1 MAVTIDGTN
10 GITTQGVDSQGT
22 IKLDGNYPVGT
33 SNVALGD
40 TAMDG
45 VSGSYNTAV
54 GDGALSASGAFNF
67 NTAVGFYA
75 LNANTGSSNTAMG
88 RGALQ
93 ANTSGNYN
101 TGIGHQALN
110 VNLTGERNTAL
121 GYGAL
126 VANTASN
133 NTAVGQG
140 SLGANTTGTGNTA
153 VGYQAG
159 DAITTANENTIVG
172 FTAGTAVT
180 TGTQN
185 CLIGA
190 GAGGQ
195 ITTGGKNTVIG
206 GYTGN
211 NGGLDIRTVS
221 NNIVLSDGDGNPRVR
236 IDGNGDT
243 VIGGVSAG
251 DLSGTGAK
259 LTIRDASNAGIAFQ
273 SGGANTDHW
282 EAYANQAAR
291 FYIENNNTSNGAY
304 LQYNSGSGWTS
315 VSDARWKTDWTALEN
330 SSSKISALNIGKYH
344 MLNDSKEIVEGA
356 KWDYGVK
363 AQELVDVIP
372 DAVDVPEN
380 LDDKYGVVPNIV
392 FWHAVKALQEAMD
405 RIETLEAKVATLEAN

>member
-1 MAVTIDGTN
+1 MSKARSIANQTATLDVDG
-10 GITTQGVDSQGT
+10 GT

-40 TAMDG
+40 TAFDG
-45 VSGSYNTAV
+45 NSTGAYNVAV
-54 GDGALSASGAFNF
+54 GDGALSATGSPNF
-67 NTAVGFYA
+67 STAVGFYA
-75 LNANTGSSNTAMG
+75 LNANTANSNTAIG
-88 RGALQ
+88 RGSLQ
-93 ANTSGNYN
+93 ANT
-101 TGIGHQALN
+101 
-110 VNLTGERNTAL
+110 TAE
-121 GYGAL
+121 
-126 VANTASN
+126 N
-133 NTAVGQG
+133 NTAVGAM
-140 SLGANTTGTGNTA
+140 SLNANTTGDRNTA
-153 VGYQAG
+153 VGTEAADAITTAVAGTFVGYQAG
-159 DAITTANENTIVG
+159 S
-172 FTAGTAVT
+172 AVT
-180 TGTQN
+180 TGGSNTFV
-185 CLIGA
+185 GA
-190 GAGGQ
+190 DSGELV
-195 ITTGGKNTVIG
+195 TTGANNTIIG
-206 GYTGN
+206 RYNGN
-211 NGGLDIRTVS
+211 QGGLDIRTVS
-221 NNIVLSDGDGNPRVR
+221 NNIVLSDGDGNPRMR

-363 AQELVDVIP
+363 AQELVEVIP

-380 LDDKYGVVPNIV
+380 PEDKYGVVPNIV
-392 FWHAVKALQEAMD
+392 FWHTVKALQEAME
-405 RIETLEAKVATLEAN
+405 RIETLEAKVQALESN